1 MRTTSAPSPISWAI
15 STCRSTAR
23 PSLWPWWSAAWK
35 NTSWRKSPACITVK
49 PKQIVEIGP
58 FKIEFIHVTHSIV
71 SAVALAITTPLGV
84 IIHTGDF
91 KVDPTP
97 TDNELFDL
105 HTLADYGKRGVL
117 LLLSDST
124 NSDRPGYT
132 ESERAVR
139 PRMEEIFNRAERRV
153 VVSCFSSSIHRIQL
167 VLDLAQECGRRVAV
181 IGRSM
186 VSVTEIAHSLG
197 LLDIPDGILLRP
209 QDAMGVA
216 ADKVTFLI
224 SGTQGEPMSALSRVA
239 VDNHKHVSVE
249 KGDTVVLSSRII
261 PGNEKAIFRMIDH
274 MARRGADVLY
284 GSMNPPLHVSGH
296 ASVEEMKLVLN
307 LVRPRYFMPIHG
319 EFRQLSKHA
328 RLAEHLRFAGLEE
341 SFIMES
347 GEILEIDHH
356 GARKAGKV
364 PVGHVCIDSGSVDD
378 VVQDMVIRDRRHLSE
393 DGIVLPII
401 AINRNSGRMESLP
414 EIVSRGFNAGD
425 GVGVH
430 RESPPVRGQ
439 NSGRL
444 ESGGED
450 RLGRHEGKDP
460 RGPEA
465 LHREGDVAASADHA
479 GDSGSIAARYLE
491 DASGF
496 RGSAA
501 RLIVPADEAG
511 IAAALREA
519 SAAGVPV
526 TVAGGGTGVT
536 GGGVP
541 LGGWVLSVE
550 KLNRLEI
557 HPGFAIAGAGVPL
570 RDLQAAAQRTGQ
582 FYPPDPTENSAFLG
596 GTIST
601 NASGS
606 RSFRFGATR
615 RWVKCL
621 RVVLAD
627 GRRLDL
633 RRGDALDFDPG
644 TDSAARCHQEH
655 RRLPLAAGDGLA

>member
-1 MRTTSAPSPISWAI
+1 MPDLKLQIIPLGGLGEFGMNMTAI
-15 STCRSTAR
+15 RCGDDIIVVDCGMMFPDAELLGVDLVMPDLTYLKENREYVRAIVLTHGHEDHIGAVPYVLSEIDVPVYGTAFTLALVDR
-23 PSLWPWWSAAWK
+23 RMEEYEFEEEPQFV
-35 NTSWRKSPACITVK
+35 TVK

-58 FKIEFIHVTHSIV
+58 FKVEFIHVTHSIV

-105 HTLADYGKRGVL
+105 HTLAEYGKRGVL

-139 PRMEEIFNRAERRV
+139 PRMEEVFSRADRRV

-167 VLDLAQECGRRVAV
+167 VLDLAQEAGRRVAV

-209 QDAMGVA
+209 QDVMEFPPHKVA
-216 ADKVTFLI
+216 VLI
-224 SGTQGEPMSALSRVA
+224 SGTQGEPMSALARVA

-249 KGDTVVLSSRII
+249 SGDTVVLSARII

-284 GSMNPPLHVSGH
+284 GTMNPPLHVSGH

-328 RLAEHLRFAGLEE
+328 RLAEHLRFAGLED

-347 GEILEIDHH
+347 GDVLEIDHH

-364 PVGHVCIDSGSVDD
+364 QVGRVCIDSGSVDD
-378 VVQDMVIRDRRHLSE
+378 VVQEVVIRDRRHLSE

-401 AINRNSGRMESLP
+401 AINRHTGRMENLP
-414 EIVSRGFNAGD
+414 EIVSRGFALAED
-425 GVGVH
+425 GSEFLQTARQIVAKTLEGSNQEEKTDWGVMKEKI
-430 RESPPVRGQ
+430 RADLKRYIVKETARRPLIMPVI
-439 NSGRL
+439 L
-444 ESGGED
+444 E
-450 RLGRHEGKDP
+450 
-460 RGPEA
+460 
-465 LHREGDVAASADHA
+465 V
-479 GDSGSIAARYLE
+479 
-491 DASGF
+491 
-496 RGSAA
+496 
-501 RLIVPADEAG
+501 
-511 IAAALREA
+511 
-519 SAAGVPV
+519 
-526 TVAGGGTGVT
+526 
-536 GGGVP
+536 
-541 LGGWVLSVE
+541 
-550 KLNRLEI
+550 
-557 HPGFAIAGAGVPL
+557 
-570 RDLQAAAQRTGQ
+570 
-582 FYPPDPTENSAFLG
+582 
-596 GTIST
+596 
-601 NASGS
+601 
-606 RSFRFGATR
+606 
-615 RWVKCL
+615 
-621 RVVLAD
+621 
-627 GRRLDL
+627 
-633 RRGDALDFDPG
+633 
-644 TDSAARCHQEH
+644 
-655 RRLPLAAGDGLA
+655 